1 MKKSPRTLFY
11 AVFSMAVFMLIT
23 GCASTSAENKNDLT
37 PEQIIQLDKAAEQKC
52 IELLEA
58 FKAGDYKRLRNALP
72 PSLARQFT
80 EDMVK
85 KSNNTVKNTLG
96 EIKSYEFLTR
106 LQAPVFRNM
115 IYKVKFQRTGNDRQ
129 TIEQEALFR
138 IMLAEDKGVIQVL
151 SFVFF

>member
-1 MKKSPRTLFY
+1 MKKLFKTY
-11 AVFSMAVFMLIT
+11 FPVLFIAAASVLQS
-23 GCASTSAENKNDLT
+23 GCATTDNGNNALTAEQQML
-37 PEQIIQLDKAAEQKC
+37 LDKAAENKC

-58 FKAGDYKRLRNALP
+58 YKRNDYKRLQSALP

-80 EDMVK
+80 EEAFK
-85 KSNNTVKNTLG
+85 QSRNAAKNTLG

-115 IYKVKFQRTGNDRQ
+115 IYKVKFQRTGSDRKI
-129 TIEQEALFR
+129 IEQEALFR
-138 IMLAEDKGVIQVL
+138 VMLAENNGIIQVL

>member
-1 MKKSPRTLFY
+1 MQFALLC
-11 AVFSMAVFMLIT
+11 MAILIINS
-23 GCASTSAENKNDLT
+23 GCAVTSEAANSTLT
-37 PEQIIQLDKAAEQKC
+37 PEQSAQLDNEAAKKC

-58 FKAGDYKRLRNALP
+58 FKDNDYPRLQKTLP
-72 PSLARQFT
+72 PSLARQF
-80 EDMVK
+80 DADK
-85 KSNNTVKNTLG
+85 FKQSCNTLKNTLG

-115 IYKVKFQRTGNDRQ
+115 IYKVKFQRMGNDRK

>member
-1 MKKSPRTLFY
+1 MKKI
-11 AVFSMAVFMLIT
+11 AAFMFVNALAAAALLLNT
-23 GCASTSAENKNDLT
+23 GCAANSEPDNAALTAEQQT
-37 PEQIIQLDKAAEQKC
+37 ILDKAAEKKC

-58 FKAGDYKRLRNALP
+58 YKTNDYARLKNALP
-72 PSLARQFT
+72 PSLARQFS
-80 EDMVK
+80 EDMFK
-85 KSNNTVKNTLG
+85 QSRNAAKNTLG

-115 IYKVKFQRTGNDRQ
+115 IYKVKFQRTGNDRK

-138 IMLAEDKGVIQVL
+138 IMLAENNGVIQIL